1 MGIQYSF
8 RRYEK
13 KYVLSPRQQ
22 EQLLQRIAPYI
33 KEDAFGSYATS
44 IMTRRTGG

>member
-13 KYVLSPRQQ
+13 KYFLSPRQQ
-22 EQLLQRIAPYI
+22 EQLLQRIAP
-33 KEDAFGSYATS
+33 T
-44 IMTRRTGG
+44 

>member
-13 KYVLSPRQQ
+13 KYFLSPCQQ
-22 EQLLQRIAPYI
+22 EQLLRRIAPYI
-33 KEDAFGSYATS
+33 KEDAFGSY
-44 IMTRRTGG
+44 TRDKLSRTF

>member
-13 KYVLSPRQQ
+13 KYFLSPRQQ
-22 EQLLQRIAPYI
+22 EQLLQRIAPYM
-33 KEDAFGSYATS
+33 KEDAFGSYT
-44 IMTRRTGG
+44 I